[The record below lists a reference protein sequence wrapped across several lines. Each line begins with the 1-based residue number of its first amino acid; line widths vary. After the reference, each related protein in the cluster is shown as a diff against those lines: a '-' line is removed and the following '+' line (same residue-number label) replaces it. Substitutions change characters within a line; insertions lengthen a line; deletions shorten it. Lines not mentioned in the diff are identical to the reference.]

1 MFGKRLAELRNNKG
15 ISQYE
20 LAARMKLS
28 RGQLANYEQGTRE
41 PDFNTLIALADFFE
55 VSLDNLL
62 GRNWTSNK
70 TTKESA
76 NVAFFGEKKEILTE
90 EESNFLRESL
100 HSLRT
105 YEFSLKKKQ

>member
-55 VSLDNLL
+55 VSLDSFI
-62 GRNWTSNK
+62 GRNWIPNDTN
-70 TTKESA
+70 KESA
-76 NVAFFGEKKEILTE
+76 NVAFFGGVKEILTE

-100 HSLRT
+100 HLLRT

>member
-1 MFGKRLAELRNNKG
+1 LFGKRLAELRNKLG

-28 RGQLANYEQGTRE
+28 RGQIANYEQGTRE

-62 GRNWTSNK
+62 GREWSATEVTNEFPYITYLDGS
-70 TTKESA
+70 KE
-76 NVAFFGEKKEILTE
+76 ELTE
-90 EESNFLRESL
+90 EEVEYLKGNLHLLRQ
-100 HSLRT
+100 
-105 YEFSLKKKQ
+105 YDIQMKKKL